1 MTGTAVRRGLDLPE
15 NAILHLRAGTVA
27 NPVDPRYRRINVY
40 YWKDVAA
47 FCAARGLEL
56 PE

>member
-1 MTGTAVRRGLDLPE
+1 MTGAAARRALALPE
-15 NAILHLRAGTVA
+15 EAFLHLRAGTA
-27 NPVDPRYRRINVY
+27 PNPVDPRYRRINVY
-40 YWKDVAA
+40 YWKDIAA

>member
-1 MTGTAVRRGLDLPE
+1 MSGAAVRRCLALSED
-15 NAILHLRAGTVA
+15 AVLHLRAGTA
-27 NPVDPRYRRINVY
+27 PNPVDPRYRRINVY

>member
-1 MTGTAVRRGLDLPE
+1 MTGASARRALALPE
-15 NAILHLRAGTVA
+15 EAFLHLRVGTA
-27 NPVDPRYRRINVY
+27 PNPVDPHYRRINVY